1 MTDVGILGAGSWGTA
16 LGIHFA
22 AHGRRTVLW
31 TRSAEIAA
39 VLKQERVNRRY
50 LPGVELPPA
59 LTVTADL
66 DDLLS
71 CDPLLIVIPSHGFR
85 QVMRELL
92 RRMPFSA
99 APTLVSCTKGIEVD
113 TTARMSQVTFEEAL
127 AADRE
132 GHFAVLS
139 GPTFADE
146 LAAGMPSA
154 AVVACEDEDRAAAL
168 RHRLSSPV
176 FRLYSSS
183 DVTGVELGGAG
194 KNVVAIAAGVV
205 TGLGFGHNT
214 RAALI
219 TRGLHEITRLGVA
232 CGGRP
237 RTFAGLAG
245 LGDLVLTCT
254 GGQSRNRRTGEM
266 LASGRSLEE
275 IQAST
280 PMVAEGVRT
289 SISLHRLAQ
298 QKGVE
303 MPIVEQMVKV
313 IYEDLDPRQAIQEL
327 MSRELKAEAEL

>member
-1 MTDVGILGAGSWGTA
+1 MKDLGIVGAGSWGTA
-16 LGIHFA
+16 LAVHFA
-22 AHGRRTVLW
+22 AQTSTVLW
-31 TRSAEIAA
+31 TRNVETAE
-39 VLKQERVNRRY
+39 VLRRERVNRRY
-50 LPGVELPPA
+50 LPGVQLPA
-59 LTVTADL
+59 TLEVTAAIEAVAA
-66 DDLLS
+66 
-71 CDPLLIVIPSHGFR
+71 CDPLLVVIPSHGFR
-85 QVMRELL
+85 QVVRGLL
-92 RRMPFSA
+92 QRT
-99 APTLVSCTKGIEVD
+99 PTSSVSTIISCTKGIEVD
-113 TTARMSQVTFEEAL
+113 TTARMSQVTFEEAV
-127 AADRE
+127 ASDRE
-132 GHFAVLS
+132 ANFAVLS

-154 AVVACEDEDRAAAL
+154 AVVASEDEDLATEL
-168 RHRLSSPV
+168 RHRLSSAT

-183 DVTGVELGGAG
+183 DVAGVELGGAA

-266 LASGRSLEE
+266 LAAGWSLEK

-289 SISLHRLAQ
+289 SVSLQRLAQ
-298 QKGVE
+298 QKSVE

-313 IYEDLDPRQAIQEL
+313 IYEGLDPRTAIQEL
-327 MSRELKAEAEL
+327 MTRELKAEAEL